1 MTPEKSVPQPTFQ
14 AEQQRRRRA
23 EARAEAL
30 ETELRFCQAEL
41 RRRREEVRY
50 QLGDALVRALRPS
63 LDTLKLPARLWRLLC
78 LGWQRRRQRRQALA
92 AEEHAGPGT
101 PLPPRSP
108 RATRCGEEG
117 LGEGRE
123 RSSVQVPTAARP
135 AQDTSTDVGA
145 VPAGPAFDPVPLVSE
160 PFGRAP
166 PELRRGHDLR
176 IAAVTDEFSWWAW
189 QFEADVYTFTPGS
202 WREMLEEQPPHLL
215 LIESAWAGFG
225 DTWRFQVRNLG
236 LRPEIVPR
244 YALPEVVAWCRARG
258 IPTAFYNKEDPPNF
272 AHFIDAARLFDFVFT
287 SDADC
292 LPAYRRQLGH
302 ERVFALPFA
311 AQPRL
316 HNPVW
321 AGPRDG
327 AVAFAGTWY
336 RERHARRQDAA
347 PAILRPA
354 LEFGLHIYDRM
365 AASDDPQYEWP
376 AAYRPALRGRLSY
389 ARMLTAY
396 KRYKVFLNINSVADS
411 PTMFARRVFELLACG
426 TPVISSPSR
435 GIVELLGEDIVL
447 LSADEATTRRHLER
461 LLGDEEY
468 RERLSLRGQRRVFAE
483 HTYAHRLAA
492 ILDTVGLRPA
502 AEILPVITM
511 LAAVAN
517 EDDLR
522 GAWENYRRQSYRR
535 KRLLVCAVPSAAVAG
550 LERVAGG
557 NSAVAAVVAEEVSWS
572 RAYAAAVARCREGH
586 VAAVHPRHFYGPDY
600 LTDYAHAI
608 LYAAAPAI
616 GKASYYGLAADGNL
630 HVMNPGRECRVAASI
645 QPWTLCVPVGLV
657 ATLAERLDH
666 AATPDAW
673 WAALLTHIAPAY
685 STDRFNYVGGAATTR
700 VSAETAS
707 AVVV

>member
-1 MTPEKSVPQPTFQ
+1 MAT
-14 AEQQRRRRA
+14 
-23 EARAEAL
+23 
-30 ETELRFCQAEL
+30 
-41 RRRREEVRY
+41 
-50 QLGDALVRALRPS
+50 
-63 LDTLKLPARLWRLLC
+63 
-78 LGWQRRRQRRQALA
+78 
-92 AEEHAGPGT
+92 AG
-101 PLPPRSP
+101 SF
-108 RATRCGEEG
+108 
-117 LGEGRE
+117 
-123 RSSVQVPTAARP
+123 
-135 AQDTSTDVGA
+135 
-145 VPAGPAFDPVPLVSE
+145 FDPVPLVSE

-166 PELRRGHDLR
+166 PALRRRRDLR
-176 IAAVTDEFSWWAW
+176 IAAVADEFSWWAW
-189 QFEADVYTFTPGS
+189 QFEADVYTFTPRS
-202 WREMLEEQPPHLL
+202 WREVLEEQPPHLL
-215 LIESAWAGFG
+215 LVESAWAGFG
-225 DTWRFQVRNLG
+225 DTWRFQVQNLG
-236 LRPEIVPR
+236 RRPELVPR

-258 IPTAFYNKEDPPNF
+258 IPTVFYNKEDPPNF
-272 AHFIDAARLFDFVFT
+272 AHFVDAARLFDFVFT

-292 LPAYRRQLGH
+292 LPAYRRHLGH

-336 RERHARRQDAA
+336 RERHTRRQDAA
-347 PAILRPA
+347 AAILRPA

-376 AAYRPALRGRLSY
+376 AAYRPALRGRLPY

-396 KRYKVFLNINSVADS
+396 KRYRVFLNINSVAAS

-461 LLGDEEY
+461 LLGDDEY
-468 RERLSLRGQRRVFAE
+468 RERLALRGQRRVFAA

-492 ILDTVGLRPA
+492 ILDAIGLPA
-502 AEILPVITM
+502 AAENQPVIAM
-511 LAAVAN
+511 LAAVAG

-522 GAWENYRRQSYRR
+522 GVWENYRRQTYPR
-535 KRLLVCAVPSAAVAG
+535 KRLLVCAVQSAAVAA
-550 LERVAGG
+550 LERIAGAD
-557 NSAVAAVVAEEVSWS
+557 SEVEAVVAEGASWS
-572 RAYAAAVARCREGH
+572 RAYAAAVARCRAGH

-600 LTDYAHAI
+600 LTDYAHAT

-616 GKASYYGLAADGNL
+616 GKASYYGVAADGHL
-630 HVMNPGRECRVAASI
+630 HVMNPGQDGRVAAPVH
-645 QPWTLCVPVGLV
+645 PWTLCMPVGLV

-666 AATPDAW
+666 AATPDDW

-685 STDRFNYVGGAATTR
+685 STDRFNYVESVAGETVR
-700 VSAETAS
+700 PETAA